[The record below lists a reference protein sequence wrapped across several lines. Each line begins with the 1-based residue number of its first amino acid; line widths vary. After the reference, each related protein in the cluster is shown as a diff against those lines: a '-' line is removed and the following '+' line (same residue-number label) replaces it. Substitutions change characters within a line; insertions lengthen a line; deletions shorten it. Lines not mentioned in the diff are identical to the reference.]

1 MLQPLFSFFRLTL
14 IVFLISAL
22 AVPASAQFKASIQG
36 TVTDPSGAVVSG
48 ATITVTNQETN
59 KTQQTTTSDDGFYR
73 VSGLAPGT
81 YTVSAETSGFKKQVI
96 DNIVV
101 HAEDAQGIDLAL
113 EAGQVSE
120 SVTISAGPEAT
131 QLDKEDASIDR
142 AITTQEIRR
151 IPQAGRDPYE
161 LIRLTPGIF
170 GDAARG
176 ANGNS
181 SGLPN
186 TTGPGGSN

>member
-48 ATITVTNQETN
+48 ATVTVTNQETN

-73 VSGLAPGT
+73 VSGLAPGN
-81 YTVSAETSGFKKQVI
+81 YTVTAETSGFKKQVI
-96 DNIVV
+96 ENVIVN
-101 HAEDAQGIDLAL
+101 AEETQGINLAL

-120 SVTISAGPEAT
+120 SVTISAGP
-131 QLDKEDASIDR
+131 
-142 AITTQEIRR
+142 
-151 IPQAGRDPYE
+151 GC
-161 LIRLTPGIF
+161 
-170 GDAARG
+170 
-176 ANGNS
+176 NS
-181 SGLPN
+181 A
-186 TTGPGGSN
+186 